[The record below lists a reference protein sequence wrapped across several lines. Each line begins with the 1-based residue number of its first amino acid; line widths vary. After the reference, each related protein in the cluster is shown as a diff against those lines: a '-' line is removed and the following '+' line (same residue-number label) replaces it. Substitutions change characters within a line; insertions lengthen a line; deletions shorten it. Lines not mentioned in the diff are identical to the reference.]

1 MLTRQGGLVTAG
13 SIALV
18 LAGRLFGIFELYLLG
33 AGAAALVV
41 AAAVVVSRTRLRL
54 DISRELHPPRVHVDG
69 PSRVELRVH
78 NRATRRLPLLTLR
91 DPVGE
96 GRSASVVVAPL
107 GAGDTVRANYRL
119 PTDRRGILR
128 IGPLAIEVTDPFGLA
143 STTTRGAPVAELTVW
158 PAIDDIAPLPHTS
171 GDDPHG
177 GTDHP
182 NPLASAGE
190 DFHALRPYVVGDDL
204 RQVHWKSTARG
215 DDLMVRQNE
224 MPWQGRATVLLDTRA
239 EAHTAETFERAVS
252 AAASIVVACAR
263 RRFLVRLV
271 TTGGDDSGSGAGT
284 SHIEGILERLATVHT
299 ERSGHL
305 AGVAAALRRAAGG
318 GSLCVLVG
326 GKGEDVEL
334 VAGLARSFS
343 HSTTLSFREG
353 SSARATRGLW
363 VVDDDTPFSAVW
375 PRAIGRRGAVASR

>member
-1 MLTRQGGLVTAG
+1 MPTTQGWVVAG
-13 SIALV
+13 AAMV
-18 LAGRLFGIFELYLLG
+18 MVAAGRLFGIFELYLLG
-33 AGAAALVV
+33 AGAAALVIT
-41 AAAVVVSRTRLRL
+41 AVLAVWRTRLHL
-54 DISRELHPPRVHVDG
+54 DIGRELHPPRVHVDG

-78 NRATRRLPLLTLR
+78 NRAVHRSPLLTLR
-91 DPVGE
+91 DPVGA

-107 GAGDTVRANYRL
+107 GAGETVRANYRL

-128 IGPLAIEVTDPFGLA
+128 VGPLAIEVTDPFGLA
-143 STTTRGAPVAELTVW
+143 SATTRGAPTAELTVW
-158 PAIDDIAPLPHTS
+158 PAIADIAPLPHTN

-182 NPLASAGE
+182 NAPTSAGD

-215 DDLMVRQNE
+215 GDLMVRQNE

-239 EAHTAETFERAVS
+239 EAHTAVTFERAVS

-271 TTGGDDSGSGAGT
+271 TTSGDDSGSGAGT

-299 ERSGHL
+299 EHRGHL
-305 AGVAAALRRAAGG
+305 AGVASALRRAAGG
-318 GSLCVLVG
+318 GALCVLAG
-326 GKGEDVEL
+326 GKCEDVEL
-334 VAGLARSFS
+334 VARLGRSFS
-343 HSTTLSFREG
+343 HSTVLSFREG
-353 SSARATRGLW
+353 TVRNEARGVW
-363 VVDDDTPFSAVW
+363 VVDDETPFSAVW
-375 PRAIGRRGAVASR
+375 PRAIGRRAAVGSP